1 MSQPEIVVI
10 TGAGR
15 GIGKAIAKEISGQ
28 SIPVLCISR
37 SEKANQTAEE
47 INAAGFKA
55 ESLVLDIGDIDKTDT
70 AMKEWISGKPYK
82 NIGVVLAASVL
93 GSKFEVDKFDAKE
106 WDEVLRVNVVGNFTV
121 LGALLPRMI
130 ENKFGRIVAFSGGG
144 SAYAYPMFSA
154 YSASKTAVVR
164 TVENF
169 AKELEGKGD
178 FAIAALAPGAVETDM
193 LKMVKE
199 AGAEVKT
206 TVNINEPVYFVK
218 EFIQAKSC
226 NFSGCFVHVRD
237 VWKDYLN
244 NENKLKDRDF
254 WTLRRIDK

>member
-1 MSQPEIVVI
+1 MTNLDLAVI

-15 GIGKAIAKEISGQ
+15 GIGKAIAKELASVNV
-28 SIPVLCISR
+28 PVLCISR
-37 SEKANQTAEE
+37 SDKVIETVQE
-47 INAAGFKA
+47 INTAGFKA
-55 ESLVLDIGDIDKTDT
+55 EALKMDIGDHLNAAVTIK
-70 AMKEWISGKPYK
+70 KWIEGKPYIK
-82 NIGVVLAASVL
+82 IGVVLAASVL
-93 GSKFEVDKFDAKE
+93 GKKFDLNNFDSQE
-106 WDEVLRVNVVGNFTV
+106 WDEVMRVNVVGNFAV

-144 SAYAYPMFSA
+144 SAYAYPIFSA

-169 AKELEGKGD
+169 AKELNGKGD

-206 TVNINEPVYFVK
+206 TVNINEPVNFVK
-218 EFIQAKSC
+218 EFILSKSC

-237 VWKDYLN
+237 VWKDHLN
-244 NENKLKDRDF
+244 NDNKLKDRDF